1 MTQILVQLGQDKRN
15 GESSPPPIF
24 PVIQGGTNI
33 QFNPKVNFPS
43 FDGTDSKSWIK
54 KCTSYFGL
62 CRILDNQKVDLA
74 SLHLKGS
81 AEIWFGSYIMGRK
94 GVTWE
99 EFIVDV
105 CARFRDDLGSKVVE
119 EFNKL
124 QQTGTLDDYLAKF
137 EELKT
142 LILVR
147 TPNTPEVYFLES
159 FIRGLKPAIKPLLRA
174 FKPQNLESAIEQARF

>member
-1 MTQILVQLGQDKRN
+1 MLEQQQRNQQMMTEILVHVGQNKGN

-33 QFNPKVNFPS
+33 QFNPKVEFPS

-54 KCTSYFGL
+54 KCTRYFGL
-62 CRILDNQKVDLA
+62 YRTPDNQKVDLA

-81 AEIWFGSYIMGRK
+81 AEIWFGGYIMGRK
-94 GVTWE
+94 GVIWE

-119 EFNKL
+119 EFNVIIWLNLKSLRLSFWL
-124 QQTGTLDDYLAKF
+124 QLLTC
-137 EELKT
+137 LKHIFWKA
-142 LILVR
+142 L
-147 TPNTPEVYFLES
+147 
-159 FIRGLKPAIKPLLRA
+159 
-174 FKPQNLESAIEQARF
+174 